1 MALLLVAGLIR
12 GMRCNDPADRGHS
25 RKRLHWRGHLADN
38 VEPTRRLIN
47 MRLTDS
53 EQAAIAKAAS
63 AALPAGS
70 RVLLFGSRTDD
81 SRRGGDID
89 LLVEPPEPV
98 DAAQVVALRT
108 RLAAG
113 LYRMMGER
121 RIDILVA
128 AANEFDTRLVVV
140 QAREHGIE
148 LVRT

>member
-1 MALLLVAGLIR
+1 MHRRFHLGSS
-12 GMRCNDPADRGHS
+12 AD
-25 RKRLHWRGHLADN
+25 
-38 VEPTRRLIN
+38 PTRKLVT
-47 MRLTDS
+47 MRLSKDDQT
-53 EQAAIAKAAS
+53 AIAKAAS

-81 SRRGGDID
+81 SRLGGDID

-113 LYRMMGER
+113 LYRLMGER

-128 AANEFDTRLVVV
+128 AAAEPDTRLILA
-140 QAREHGIE
+140 QARAQGIE

>member
-1 MALLLVAGLIR
+1 MNPLGLQHQ
-12 GMRCNDPADRGHS
+12 A
-25 RKRLHWRGHLADN
+25 
-38 VEPTRRLIN
+38 TRRLAA
-47 MRLTDS
+47 MRLSND
-53 EQAAIAKAAS
+53 EQTAIAKAAS

-81 SRRGGDID
+81 SRLGGDID

-113 LYRMMGER
+113 LYRLMGER

-128 AANEFDTRLVVV
+128 AANESDTRLVVA